1 MAEESLSKTALEV
14 QESFINSLKID
25 KRKTIQPL
33 VVALVGL
40 VGSGKSSVAQ
50 KLAPLIGATVI
61 GGDRIRVELR
71 KRGEPYKHQVR
82 AITEASARFVIK
94 NGGSVIIDSDHA
106 DSNKRENIQEKVD
119 EVGARLVFIR
129 VHSDIDLAIGRIIHN
144 NKKLGEFFEGAS
156 SKESSDYKPAV
167 IKIKEMW
174 RRTPFHYEW
183 NAEKGGAWILK
194 KLPIEFITDID
205 TSTTEWEKAVED
217 LSQTLLGF

>member
-71 KRGEPYKHQVR
+71 KRGNRINIKFGPLRKR
-82 AITEASARFVIK
+82 A
-94 NGGSVIIDSDHA
+94 
-106 DSNKRENIQEKVD
+106 
-119 EVGARLVFIR
+119 R
-129 VHSDIDLAIGRIIHN
+129 VS
-144 NKKLGEFFEGAS
+144 
-156 SKESSDYKPAV
+156 
-167 IKIKEMW
+167 
-174 RRTPFHYEW
+174 
-183 NAEKGGAWILK
+183 
-194 KLPIEFITDID
+194 
-205 TSTTEWEKAVED
+205 
-217 LSQTLLGF
+217 